1 MIGDILQILI
11 AIILIVLLALI
22 AYSIY
27 NSEIRD
33 MVFDITKKVVVKKRT
48 DIFKGIFSYDAQVKY
63 NTSNSKYGDYRA
75 IEPSMN
81 QKGGAEYS
89 YNFWLYKSQEND
101 QDDVVLFL
109 RGSNKKVRYTAHK
122 NCKTLDD
129 AGWFIVKNP
138 LVRLFKQD
146 GQSHGLVVEFNGI
159 DEPDSF
165 QEGSYDPNCG
175 GTQLDQN
182 QPLLGVQMMDNKY
195 DDKWTMI
202 TIVIQE
208 TNPSNDIV
216 FRNQATVKMYINGYL
231 TMTRNVSGSFEE
243 DKTTAMR
250 QNKGNLYLY
259 PNGDQQVNGL
269 MMADLAYFNYVLTD
283 EEITALYK
291 EDFTKVG
298 MTKPTRMDL
307 SSTDFEKSAVVEHP
321 SMNTIKS
328 I

>member
-33 MVFDITKKVVVKKRT
+33 ILMDMTKKVVVKKRT
-48 DIFKGIFSYDAQVKY
+48 DIFKGIFSYDGEVKY
-63 NTSNSKYGDYRA
+63 NTSDSKYGDYRA

-89 YNFWLYKSQEND
+89 YNFWMHKTGD
-101 QDDVVLFL
+101 TQDDVVLFL
-109 RGSNKKVRYTAHK
+109 KGSKKKLPYDSNQKHCKSSTEDGRY
-122 NCKTLDD
+122 
-129 AGWFIVKNP
+129 IVKNP
-138 LVRLFKQD
+138 LVRLFKQTN
-146 GQSHGLVVEFNGI
+146 QTHGLVVEFNGI
-159 DEPDSF
+159 EDPDSF
-165 QEGSYDPNCG
+165 QEGYYDANCG
-175 GTQLDQN
+175 GNGLDKN
-182 QPLLGVQMMDNKY
+182 QPLLGIEMLDDKY
-195 DDKWTMI
+195 NNKWTMI

-216 FRNQATVKMYINGYL
+216 FRNQATVKMYVNGYL

-243 DKTTAMR
+243 GKTTAMR

-259 PNGDQQVNGL
+259 PNGEQLINGL
-269 MMADLAYFNYVLTD
+269 MIADLSYYNYVLSD
-283 EEITALYK
+283 NEVSSLYK
-291 EDFTKVG
+291 QDFTKVG

-307 SSTDFEKSAVVEHP
+307 SSNDFEKSAVVENP